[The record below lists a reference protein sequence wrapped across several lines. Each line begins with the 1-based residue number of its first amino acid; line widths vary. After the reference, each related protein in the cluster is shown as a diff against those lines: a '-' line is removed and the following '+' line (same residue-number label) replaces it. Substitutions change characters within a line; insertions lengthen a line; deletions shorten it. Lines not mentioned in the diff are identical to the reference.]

1 MNDSVTIH
9 EIQIPC
15 GDLLIEG
22 SLALPE
28 NPRAV
33 ILFAHG
39 SGSSRFSSRN
49 RFVANVLNRGKFAT
63 LLLDLLHPDED
74 QNSSARFDIDLL
86 TNRLWHAFIWLR
98 TNRLTTGLS
107 IGLFG
112 ASTGAAATLQLA
124 GNSDLQARDEI
135 FAIVSRGGRPDLA
148 RPMYL
153 KGVRA
158 PCLFLVGQHDEE
170 VITLNKLAFGQMTCN
185 RSLQIIRGATH
196 LFEEPGRL
204 ILVAN
209 QALAWYQHY
218 AKTQSKL
225 LEQT

>member
-1 MNDSVTIH
+1 MNNIETSH
-9 EIQIPC
+9 EVEIPC
-15 GDLLIEG
+15 GDMTINGTLT
-22 SLALPE
+22 LPIR
-28 NPRAV
+28 PIGV

-49 RFVANVLNRGKFAT
+49 RFVANILNRSHYAT
-63 LLLDLLHPDED
+63 LLLDLLDLDEEK
-74 QNSSARFDIDLL
+74 NSITRFDIDLL
-86 TNRLWHAFIWLR
+86 TNRLWHAFIWLK
-98 TNRLTTGLS
+98 TNELTKS
-107 IGLFG
+107 FPIGLFG

-124 GNSDLQARDEI
+124 GNPSLQAQDEI

-148 RPMYL
+148 HTKYL

-170 VITLNKLAFGQMTCN
+170 VITLNKIAFGQMTCN

-209 QALAWYQHY
+209 QALAWYQSY
-218 AKTQSKL
+218 TKTQSHL
-225 LEQT
+225 LKHA